1 MYNMIHRNSPVEK
14 LDENDDS
21 YNEKRIEEVS
31 KNLRLKIDTNAIKL
45 IKNSFKFNFGKQ
57 KMITE
62 EYTLLITEMYIDY
75 KQYEYFLFI

>member
-1 MYNMIHRNSPVEK
+1 MIHRNSPVEK